1 MDGNLTLYYW
11 NIEDYNAATVLTTE
25 NATGA
30 IIAGSDYRSEISG
43 IAAKQIDETLF
54 VVAVYQSEGG
64 SYSSSV
70 ISYSLGYYCSDRAA
84 NGSAAMQPLAK
95 ATAVYGNYAK
105 AYFANT

>member
-43 IAAKQIDETLF
+43 IAA
-54 VVAVYQSEGG
+54 
-64 SYSSSV
+64 
-70 ISYSLGYYCSDRAA
+70 
-84 NGSAAMQPLAK
+84 
-95 ATAVYGNYAK
+95 
-105 AYFANT
+105 